1 MVYHLFK
8 TPSFSICFQSCEVT
22 LNNLTPSSQAHDT
35 RAQCVSYWTN
45 IDLNKSDIPSPP
57 TGCCNRPGPTYS
69 WRSWT
74 HCTFYSD
81 SWTPGYDC
89 RTLNIIMANLFRQ
102 RVERVK
108 SHFLKWPNVK
118 QKQSSSP
125 KPDYSWTDRLRI
137 IKWLQLS
144 GSLDL
149 FNTSDAHRQTAK
161 RVARCFPREA
171 TPTKTLFLFRYS
183 PGLSRVSTINHW
195 VGEIDLVQSPRDKKE
210 KTTHP

>member
-1 MVYHLFK
+1 MRQL
-8 TPSFSICFQSCEVT
+8 
-22 LNNLTPSSQAHDT
+22 
-35 RAQCVSYWTN
+35 
-45 IDLNKSDIPSPP
+45 LNKHRFKQVRHPISSN
-57 TGCCNRPGPTYS
+57 GMLQQARPDVLLKVLNALHILLG
-69 WRSWT
+69 
-74 HCTFYSD
+74 FLN
-81 SWTPGYDC
+81 PGYDC
-89 RTLNIIMANLFRQ
+89 RTLNIILANLFRQ